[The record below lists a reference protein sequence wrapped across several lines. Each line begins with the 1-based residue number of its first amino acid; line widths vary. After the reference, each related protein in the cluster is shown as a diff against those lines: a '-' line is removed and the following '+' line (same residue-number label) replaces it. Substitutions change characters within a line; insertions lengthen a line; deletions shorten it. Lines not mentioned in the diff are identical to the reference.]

1 VIDIRPFEDADLPR
15 VADLLAAALPS
26 AYGPAGWERFLRVTL
41 LQSPWPDSDL
51 PSLVACDEDA
61 TVFGF
66 IGTNVR
72 HATFDGGPI
81 RLAYTAHLALAP
93 GSRRSPVGAFLLRRA
108 LEGPQDATITDTA
121 NETVLQVWES
131 LGGRLEPLR
140 SLSWMH
146 VLRPLAWMARGGAA
160 AARRTGVSA
169 LLPVVAVPLRP
180 ILPRAVVPPTWS
192 RTDSGSAEPLEASTF
207 LHHLD
212 DVAPP
217 ARLRLAYDAEFLE
230 WLFDALSRA
239 EGDSAPVLR
248 RLVRRDGRVL
258 GWWICRVQRGGVGR
272 VVQVM
277 CRPRDGDEVLA
288 DLFAGAAGQGVVV
301 LSGRVEPHLA
311 EALRHHGCV
320 IGPGNRHLVHARD
333 PGVLEAL
340 FTSSGLSVFDGEW
353 WY

>member
-1 VIDIRPFEDADLPR
+1 MTEIRPFEDADLPR
-15 VADLLAAALPS
+15 VADLLAAAFPTT
-26 AYGPAGWERFLRVTL
+26 YGPAGWERFLRVTL
-41 LQSPWPDSDL
+41 LESPWPDSEI
-51 PSLVACDEDA
+51 PSLVACDDDGA
-61 TVFGF
+61 VFGF

-72 HATFDGGPI
+72 RATFDGRPI

-93 GSRRSPVGAFLLRRA
+93 DSRRTPFGAFLLRRA

-121 NETVLQVWES
+121 NETVLPG
-131 LGGRLEPLR
+131 LGVARRSPRAAALPL
-140 SLSWMH
+140 
-146 VLRPLAWMARGGAA
+146 VDARPAPAGVDGPRRAA
-160 AARRTGVSA
+160 AARRTGVRA

-180 ILPRAVVPPTWS
+180 MLPRAVAPPTWS
-192 RTDSGSAEPLEASTF
+192 RTDSRSAEPLEASTF
-207 LHHLD
+207 LRHLD

-230 WLFDALSRA
+230 WLFDALGRA
-239 EGDSAPVLR
+239 AGDGATVLR
-248 RLVRRDGRVL
+248 RVVRRDGRVL
-258 GWWICRVQRGGVGR
+258 GWWVCRVQHGGVGR
-272 VVQVM
+272 VMQVM
-277 CRPRDGDEVLA
+277 CRRRDGEEVLA

-333 PGVLEAL
+333 PGLLEAL
-340 FTSSGLSVFDGEW
+340 CTSSGLSVFDGEW